1 MRPSW
6 GALAVTL
13 LACVL
18 GITSP
23 TRSAN
28 SFSFTTVDVPGA
40 PPGATGA
47 LGINGGGQIVGD
59 FFDAAGKRTNGF
71 LRAATGT
78 FTTIHVPGAIT
89 TSAHGINDAG
99 QIVGYFSDAF
109 VKYHGFLRTAT
120 GAFTTVDVPGASI
133 TNAQG
138 INDAGQI
145 AGYFYAAP
153 HERHGF
159 VTTR

>member
-1 MRPSW
+1 
-6 GALAVTL
+6 VTL

-28 SFSFTTVDVPGA
+28 AFSFTTVDVPGA

-47 LGINGGGQIVGD
+47 LGINGAGQIVGD

-99 QIVGYFSDAF
+99 QI
-109 VKYHGFLRTAT
+109 
-120 GAFTTVDVPGASI
+120 
-133 TNAQG
+133 
-138 INDAGQI
+138 